1 MSLIVNHFMDATTSI
16 EDTIQI
22 AETDDEIDS
31 CYDVMSQLRPH
42 LSRDEFLA
50 QVKRQIDESGY
61 QLIYL
66 TDEGEVKAVAGI
78 RIAEWL
84 ARGMS
89 LDLEDLVASE
99 TDRSKGYGGQL
110 FDWLLDYGR
119 QRGCTEIRLV
129 SHVTRFRAHQFYLK
143 KKMILDGHFFSMP
156 LNKT

>member
-1 MSLIVNHFMDATTSI
+1 MTNIQFAQT
-16 EDTIQI
+16 DT
-22 AETDDEIDS
+22 EIDN

-42 LSRDEFLA
+42 LSREEFLA
-50 QVKRQIDESGY
+50 QVKRQVEQTGY

-66 TDEGEVKAVAGI
+66 EDEGEVKAVAGI

-89 LDLEDLVASE
+89 MDLEDLVATES
-99 TDRSKGYGGQL
+99 DRSKGYGGQL

-143 KKMILDGHFFSMP
+143 KKMILDCHFFSTP
-156 LNKT
+156 ISSDS

>member
-1 MSLIVNHFMDATTSI
+1 MTI
-16 EDTIQI
+16 EIGQ
-22 AETDDEIDS
+22 TDEEIDS
-31 CYDVMSQLRPH
+31 CYAVMVELRPH
-42 LSRDEFLA
+42 LSREEFLA
-50 QVKRQIDESGY
+50 QVKRQMEGSGY

-66 TDEGEVKAVAGI
+66 TDEGVVKAVAGI

-89 LDLEDLVASE
+89 MDLEDLVATES
-99 TDRSKGYGGQL
+99 DRSKGYGGQL

-143 KKMILDGHFFSMP
+143 KKMILDGHFFSMS
-156 LNKT
+156 LK

>member
-1 MSLIVNHFMDATTSI
+1 MT
-16 EDTIQI
+16 EIQI
-22 AETDDEIDS
+22 ARSDDEIAN
-31 CYDVMSQLRPH
+31 CYDVMSELRPH
-42 LSRDEFLA
+42 LSSEEFLA
-50 QVKRQIDESGY
+50 QVKRQIKASGY

-66 TDEGEVKAVAGI
+66 TDGGAVKAVAGI

-89 LDLEDLVASE
+89 MDLEDLVATE

-143 KKMILDGHFFSMP
+143 KKMILDAHFFSIA
-156 LNKT
+156 LNSDE

>member
-1 MSLIVNHFMDATTSI
+1 MI
-16 EDTIQI
+16 TIQI
-22 AETDDEIDS
+22 AETGDEIDS
-31 CYDVMSQLRPH
+31 CYAVMSELRPH
-42 LSRDEFLA
+42 LSRDEFVA

-89 LDLEDLVASE
+89 LDLEDLVSTESE
-99 TDRSKGYGGQL
+99 RSKGYGGQL

-119 QRGCTEIRLV
+119 QRDCTEIRLV

-156 LNKT
+156 LN

>member
-1 MSLIVNHFMDATTSI
+1 MIK
-16 EDTIQI
+16 I
-22 AETDDEIDS
+22 AENDEEIDS
-31 CYDVMSQLRPH
+31 CYAVMAELRPH
-42 LSRDEFLA
+42 LSRGEFLA
-50 QVKRQIDESGY
+50 QVKRQIEESSY

-66 TDEGEVKAVAGI
+66 EDEGEVKAVAGI

-89 LDLEDLVASE
+89 MDLEDLVATES
-99 TDRSKGYGGQL
+99 DRSKGYGGQL

-156 LNKT
+156 LK